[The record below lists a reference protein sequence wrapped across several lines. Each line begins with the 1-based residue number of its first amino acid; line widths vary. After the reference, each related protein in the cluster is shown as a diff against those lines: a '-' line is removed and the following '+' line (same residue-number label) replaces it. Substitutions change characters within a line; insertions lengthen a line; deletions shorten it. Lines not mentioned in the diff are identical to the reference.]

1 MDCVAYARHC
11 SGSKNKAEKQRQIL
25 RVEQSWVWCPNLC
38 GAFRGSLPLGSA
50 RPGPLLRS
58 RRRPGGG
65 GIREGGSGSD
75 GVPGRPF
82 FFFFPTP
89 RLPRPCSPRCARSA
103 SATGCRAHARC
114 ARAGCGCPRCAQWA
128 TCCGTASTVP
138 RASSTATAATTV
150 HRGRNCCAWSR
161 RTRLTSLPRPTTSS
175 TSRSRPTSARTADA
189 WVLRARRVAPAI
201 ARRPRW
207 MAASCSAVAGA
218 TARARSASPS
228 AATAPSTGAATS
240 AAATARTRA
249 YCTSACEALRGLGPW
264 EHSPQAHPQ
273 IHHWHLRPGS
283 APTPSL
289 QPHSGI
295 PTTYP
300 IISPTS
306 SDLGTPETT
315 CLGRH
320 EPSGH
325 PD

>member
-11 SGSKNKAEKQRQIL
+11 LGSKNKTERQRQIL
-25 RVEQSWVWCPNLC
+25 RVEQSWVWRPNLC
-38 GAFRGSLPLGSA
+38 GTFRDSLPLSSA

-82 FFFFPTP
+82 FFFPTP
-89 RLPRPCSPRCARSA
+89 RPPRPCSPRCARSA

-114 ARAGCGCPRCAQWA
+114 ARAGCGCPLCAQWA

-175 TSRSRPTSARTADA
+175 TSRNRLTSARTADA
-189 WVLRARRVAPAI
+189 WAQQARQGAPVT

-207 MAASCSAVAGA
+207 TAASCSAAAGA

-264 EHSPQAHPQ
+264 EHSLQAHPQ

-315 CLGRH
+315 CLGRN